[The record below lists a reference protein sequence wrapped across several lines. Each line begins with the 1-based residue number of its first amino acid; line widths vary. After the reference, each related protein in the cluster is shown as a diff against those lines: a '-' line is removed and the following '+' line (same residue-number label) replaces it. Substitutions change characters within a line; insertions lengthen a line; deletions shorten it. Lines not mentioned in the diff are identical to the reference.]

1 MLKVMRHHAKYF
13 YVLFFI
19 VILSF
24 IFWGVGT
31 VDKSDGSRVVAEVG
45 KYKITGEEYWR
56 TYDRMF
62 NFYRDMYKEKFDK
75 EMQKKLNLKEGVLN
89 SLVDNRVLLIAAK
102 EGGITVSDEELNEA
116 IKNEQ
121 AFMKDGSFDS
131 AIYQNRLRL
140 MRLTPEAYEA
150 AKRQDL
156 ILTKMRRLIELSTAI
171 PADEL
176 AKISG
181 PDEQTTKALQDAM
194 VQNARATALRA
205 YVEGVKKGMKIKLY
219 PDRIA

>member
-1 MLKVMRHHAKYF
+1 MRHHAKYF

-62 NFYRDMYKEKFDK
+62 NFYRDMYKEKFDQ